1 MAPYETMV
9 IENDVQER
17 LIKVLGSC
25 LPEDSMDLILTDRG
39 HLCWTSDPVAYDV
52 LIEGTPIL
60 EDMISRI
67 NDGDEPA
74 LTRVGD
80 VYLVGAH
87 LCTSQCD
94 HGYAVLVL
102 SSVNYDSLVQNW
114 SFVEVVLNQMQCIA
128 GLLDVQDDRM
138 PL

>member
-1 MAPYETMV
+1 MAPYETLV
-9 IENDVQER
+9 IENDTQER

-25 LPEDSMDLILTDRG
+25 LPEDGMDLILIDRG
-39 HLCWTSDPVAYDV
+39 QLCWTSDPITYDT

-60 EDMISRI
+60 ADMISRI
-67 NDGDEPA
+67 DDGDEPT

-80 VYLVGAH
+80 VYLVGVH
-87 LCTSQCD
+87 LWTSRCD
-94 HGYAVLVL
+94 HGYAMLVL
-102 SSVNYDSLVQNW
+102 SSVDYDSLLQNW

-128 GLLDVQDDRM
+128 GLLDVQDDPM

>member
-1 MAPYETMV
+1 MAPYETV
-9 IENDVQER
+9 AIENDVQEG

-25 LPEDSMDLILTDRG
+25 LPEDGMDLILIDRSRF
-39 HLCWTSDPVAYDV
+39 CWTSDAVTYDT

-80 VYLVGAH
+80 VFLVGAH
-87 LCTSQCD
+87 LWTPRFD
-94 HGYAVLVL
+94 YGYAMLMF
-102 SSVNYDSLVQNW
+102 SHVNDESLLQNW

-128 GLLDVQDDRM
+128 GLLEVQDDPM